1 MKKVLI
7 TTALAGFIR
16 SFLKND
22 IDILQKMGYEVHCA
36 ANKNHPGAND
46 IDKFFKENNIIFHQI
61 DFSSN
66 KPISK
71 QTIIA
76 YNQLKKLRNKYD
88 FNIVH
93 CHTPISGAITR
104 IVFKN
109 SRKNGTKVIY
119 TTHGFYFHKSSSK
132 KTWIVYRNIEDI
144 MSRLSDMIITI
155 NNEDFENA
163 KQMHCDKVKHI
174 NGVGVDT
181 QRFISCNINR
191 NDYRKSIGVS
201 KNEFMILAIGE
212 LSSRKNH
219 KVIIKAL
226 GTLNMP
232 NAVFVICG
240 NAMTE
245 EATTEEL
252 KKLASENNVK
262 LLLLGLRNDIPEIV
276 KCADIGV
283 ISSTREGLGLAGIE
297 MLSGGLPLV
306 SSNVHGIMDY
316 MIDGSTGYVCN
327 PYNYYE
333 FAEGIRKLTNDE
345 LRLQMK
351 NKCINSA
358 KKFDKLISYNQL
370 QNIYYE
376 IDKELEMKQ

>member
-22 IDILQKMGYEVHCA
+22 IEILKKMGYEVHCA
-36 ANKNHPGAND
+36 ANKNHEGAND
-46 IDKFFKENNIIFHQI
+46 IDRFFMENNIIFHQI

-76 YNQLKKLRNKYD
+76 YKQLKEVKMKYNFD
-88 FNIVH
+88 IVH

-104 IVFKN
+104 VLFN
-109 SRKNGTKVIY
+109 NFRKKGTKVIY
-119 TTHGFYFHKSSSK
+119 TTHGFYFHNGSSK
-132 KTWIVYRNIEDI
+132 KTWLIYKNIEDI
-144 MSRLSDMIITI
+144 MSRMSDMIITI
-155 NNEDFENA
+155 NREDFENA
-163 KQMHCDKVKHI
+163 KRMHCNIVKHI

-181 QRFISCNINR
+181 TRFINCKIER
-191 NDYRKSIGVS
+191 NKYRESIGIN
-201 KNEFMILAIGE
+201 KENLMILAIGE
-212 LSSRKNH
+212 LSIRKNH
-219 KVIIKAL
+219 QVIIKAL
-226 GTLNMP
+226 GKLNIK

-252 KKLASENNVK
+252 KKLADENNVK
-262 LLLLGLRNDIPEIV
+262 LLLLGLRSDIPEII

-297 MLSGGLPLV
+297 MLASGTPLV
-306 SSNVHGIMDY
+306 ASNVHGIMDY
-316 MIDGSTGYVCN
+316 MEDGKTGYVCN
-327 PYNYYE
+327 PYDSNE
-333 FAEGIRKLTNDE
+333 FATAISKLAAKQKRE
-345 LRLQMK
+345 KMK
-351 NKCINSA
+351 HKCINSA
-358 KKFDKLISYNQL
+358 KRFDKSISYKQMTE
-370 QNIYYE
+370 IYKE
-376 IDKELEMKQ
+376 ISQI